1 MENTVD
7 KSKQS
12 GKNSNSM
19 ILRTVGIV
27 KNGIREPILKAGESG
42 IEMQGEMDDV
52 KEKVNASYKELSEI
66 IIKEEYVPLLDGID
80 EYSHITVLYWAH
92 KVPETSRL
100 LKHVHPMGRKENP
113 LMGIYSTCS
122 PARPNPVLMT
132 VVKLDKREENVLR
145 VSGLD
150 AVDQSPVIDIKP
162 YVMEFFPRKEVRI
175 AGWMRKIQDEV
186 NSGDLNKA
194 QF

>member
-1 MENTVD
+1 MDCTGKLSNQTDEM
-7 KSKQS
+7 S
-12 GKNSNSM
+12 GSM
-19 ILRTVGIV
+19 ILRAVGV
-27 KNGIREPILKAGESG
+27 VRNKMQEPFLKAGENG

-52 KEKVNASYKELSEI
+52 KERVNASYMAISEV

-113 LMGIYSTCS
+113 LMGIFSTCS

-132 VVKLDKREENVLR
+132 VVKLDKREGNVLH
-145 VSGLD
+145 VIGLD
-150 AVDQSPVIDIKP
+150 AVDQSPIIDIKP
-162 YVMEFFPRKEVRI
+162 YVMEFFPGKEVRI

-186 NSGDLNKA
+186 NSGKKD
-194 QF
+194 